1 MKTQKNIILDSINY
15 LKNFVPTHKEF
26 DTYKHIGRA
35 VSNPL
40 NVSYISQGKIN
51 GIKENTGV
59 TIGNIPTK
67 EQRLKYFTQTSINK
81 LLKKLFV
88 INTTEESKKLETIS
102 QEVDDFLKS
111 SLDYDFKIFNDIPS
125 FYAKEKENY
134 NGSCM
139 AGKNKLCFGIYDK
152 INQSKKVKVKMAAF
166 VSGDEILARALIW
179 SETTKVDKICE
190 NSGDI
195 LETITNKKYYLD
207 RIYINNKLQN
217 VCFSE
222 MQYKLFKAVRQAYK
236 IEALPC
242 YNKSHIESYILNKYQ
257 HTNTEKFKFLCD
269 RATPPFIVSLD
280 FDEVMNLNAW
290 PYLDTFRYLDD
301 NGYLSH
307 DESDASIIF
316 DQTDGDY
323 TEAGKCC
330 DNCGAHI
337 DRDDEIWSELDE
349 ETLCSDCAIYIDER
363 GEYCNESNAVYNDYS
378 GSYHYCHD
386 LDR

>member
-1 MKTQKNIILDSINY
+1 MKTQNIILDSINY

-26 DTYKHIGRA
+26 NTYKHIGRA

-59 TIGNIPTK
+59 TIGNRPTK
-67 EQRLKYFTQTSINK
+67 EQRKKYFTQTSINK

-111 SLDYDFKIFNDIPS
+111 TLDYEFKIFDNVPE
-125 FYAKEKENY
+125 FYSNEAANY

-139 AGKNKLCFGIYDK
+139 AGKPQEYFEIYDL
-152 INQSKKVKVKMAAF
+152 INKSKKVNVKMAAF

-179 SETTKVDKICE
+179 SETTIISEKV
-190 NSGDI
+190 
-195 LETITNKKYYLD
+195 TNKKYFLD

-222 MQYKLFKAVRQAYK
+222 MQYKLFKAVKRAYK
-236 IEALPC
+236 EINLSC

-280 FDEVMNLNAW
+280 FDEVINLDYF
-290 PYLDTFRYLDD
+290 PYLDSFRYLDD

-307 DESDASIIF
+307 DEDDATIIF
-316 DQTDGDY
+316 DATDGDY
-323 TEAGKCC
+323 TRAGRCC
-330 DNCGAHI
+330 DNCG
-337 DRDDEIWSELDE
+337 DYMERDDEIYSELDE
-349 ETLCSDCAIYIDER
+349 QTLCSDCAIYIEER
-363 GEYCNESNAVYNDYS
+363 GAYCNESNAVYNNYT
-378 GSYHYCHD
+378 GSYHYQSD
-386 LDR
+386 LDY

>member
-1 MKTQKNIILDSINY
+1 MKTQNIILDSINY

-26 DTYKHIGRA
+26 NTYKHIGRA

-40 NVSYISQGKIN
+40 NVSYISQGKIK

-59 TIGNIPTK
+59 VIGNIPTK
-67 EQRLKYFTQTSINK
+67 EQRQKYFTQTSINK

-88 INTTEESKKLETIS
+88 INTTDESKKLETIS

-111 SLDYDFKIFNDIPS
+111 SLNYEFKIFNDVPE

-179 SETTKVDKICE
+179 CETNKIDKICE
-190 NSGDI
+190 NSGQI

-257 HTNTEKFKFLCD
+257 HTDTEKFKFMCD

-280 FDEVMNLNAW
+280 FDEIMNLNAW
-290 PYLDTFRYLDD
+290 PYLDTFRYMDGD
-301 NGYLSH
+301 GYLSY
-307 DESDASIIF
+307 DEDNAAIVF
-316 DQTDGDY
+316 DQTNGDY

-330 DNCGAHI
+330 DNCGDHI
-337 DRDDEIWSELDE
+337 DRDDEIYSEIDDE
-349 ETLCSDCAIYIDER
+349 YLCGDCAIYIDER
-363 GEYCNESNAVYNDYS
+363 GEYCNEQNAVYNNYT
-378 GSYHYCHD
+378 GSYHYQND
-386 LDR
+386 LDY

>member
-1 MKTQKNIILDSINY
+1 
-15 LKNFVPTHKEF
+15 
-26 DTYKHIGRA
+26 
-35 VSNPL
+35 
-40 NVSYISQGKIN
+40 
-51 GIKENTGV
+51 
-59 TIGNIPTK
+59 
-67 EQRLKYFTQTSINK
+67 
-81 LLKKLFV
+81 
-88 INTTEESKKLETIS
+88 
-102 QEVDDFLKS
+102 
-111 SLDYDFKIFNDIPS
+111 
-125 FYAKEKENY
+125 
-134 NGSCM
+134 M
-139 AGKNKLCFGIYDK
+139 AGKNKLWFGIYDK

-166 VSGDEILARALIW
+166 TSGEEILARALIW
-179 SETTKVDKICE
+179 CETNKIDKICE

-290 PYLDTFRYLDD
+290 PYLDTFRYMDE
-301 NGYLSH
+301 NGYLSY
-307 DESDASIIF
+307 DEDGATIIF
-316 DQTDGDY
+316 DQTNGDY
-323 TEAGKCC
+323 NEAGRCC

-337 DRDDEIWSELDE
+337 DREDEIWSEIDE
-349 ETLCSDCAIYIDER
+349 EYLCSDCAIYIDER

-378 GSYHYCHD
+378 GSYHYAHD

>member
-1 MKTQKNIILDSINY
+1 MKTQNIILDSINY

-26 DTYKHIGRA
+26 NTYKHIGRA

-59 TIGNIPTK
+59 VIGNIPTK
-67 EQRLKYFTQTSINK
+67 EQRKKYFTQTSINK

-111 SLDYDFKIFNDIPS
+111 SLNYEFKIFDDVPE

-139 AGKNKLCFGIYDK
+139 AGKDIEYFEIYNL
-152 INQSKKVKVKMAAF
+152 INENKKVSVKMAAF

-179 SETTKVDKICE
+179 SETTIISEKV
-190 NSGDI
+190 
-195 LETITNKKYYLD
+195 TNKKYFLD

-222 MQYKLFKAVRQAYK
+222 MQYKLFKAVKRAYK
-236 IEALPC
+236 EINLSC

-257 HTNTEKFKFLCD
+257 HTDTEKFKFTCN

-280 FDEVMNLNAW
+280 FDEVINLNYF
-290 PYLDTFRYLDD
+290 PYLDTFRYMDGD
-301 NGYLSH
+301 GYLSY
-307 DESDASIIF
+307 DEDNAAIVF
-316 DQTDGDY
+316 DQTNGDY

-330 DNCGAHI
+330 DNCGDAMH
-337 DRDDEIWSELDE
+337 REDEIWSELDE
-349 ETLCSDCAIYIDER
+349 QSLCSDCAIYIDER

-378 GSYHYCHD
+378 GSYHYAYD

>member
-15 LKNFVPTHKEF
+15 LKNFVTTHKEF
-26 DTYKHIGRA
+26 NTYKHIGRA

-51 GIKENTGV
+51 GIKENTGIV
-59 TIGNIPTK
+59 IGNRPTA
-67 EQRLKYFTQTSINK
+67 EQRKKYFTQTSINK

-111 SLDYDFKIFNDIPS
+111 SLDYEFKIFDDVPS
-125 FYAKEKENY
+125 FYANEAANY

-139 AGKNKLCFGIYDK
+139 AGKDKEYFEIYDL
-152 INQSKKVKVKMAAF
+152 INENKKVSVKMAAF

-179 SETTKVDKICE
+179 SETTIISEKV
-190 NSGDI
+190 
-195 LETITNKKYYLD
+195 TNKKYFLD

-222 MQYKLFKAVRQAYK
+222 MQYKLFKAVKRAYK
-236 IEALPC
+236 EINLSC
-242 YNKSHIESYILNKYQ
+242 FNKSHIESYILNKYQ
-257 HTNTEKFKFLCD
+257 HTNTEKFKFMCD

-280 FDEVMNLNAW
+280 IDEVINLDYF
-290 PYLDTFRYLDD
+290 PYLDTFRYMDAD
-301 NGYLSH
+301 GYLSF
-307 DESDASIIF
+307 DESDAKIVF
-316 DQTDGDY
+316 DQTDGGY
-323 TEAGKCC
+323 NEQSKCC
-330 DNCGAHI
+330 ENCGAHI
-337 DRDDEIWSELDE
+337 DRDEEIYSELDE
-349 ETLCSDCAIYIDER
+349 QYLCSDCAIYIDER

-378 GSYHYCHD
+378 GSYHYAYD

>member
-26 DTYKHIGRA
+26 NTYKHIGRA

-67 EQRLKYFTQTSINK
+67 EQRKKYFTQTSINK

-111 SLDYDFKIFNDIPS
+111 SLDYEFKIFDDIPT

-179 SETTKVDKICE
+179 CETNKVDKICE
-190 NSGDI
+190 NNGEI
-195 LETITNKKYYLD
+195 LETITNKIYYLD

-222 MQYKLFKAVRQAYK
+222 MQYKLFKAVRKAYK
-236 IEALPC
+236 IDALPC

-257 HTNTEKFKFLCD
+257 HTVTKKFKFTCN
-269 RATPPFIVSLD
+269 RSTPPFIVSLD
-280 FDEVMNLNAW
+280 YDKVMNLNAW
-290 PYLDTFRYLDD
+290 PYLDTFRYMDED
-301 NGYLSH
+301 GYLSI
-307 DESDASIIF
+307 DASDAKIIF
-316 DQTDGDY
+316 DQTNGDY

-330 DNCGAHI
+330 DNCGHTMH
-337 DRDDEIWSELDE
+337 REDEIYSELDE
-349 ETLCSDCAIYIDER
+349 QYLCSDCAIYIDER

-378 GSYHYCHD
+378 GSYHYAYD